1 LLLRGSASGE
11 TSIRSDAVAWDIIR
25 EFAATDMTLPETEK
39 RLQEHLGGHYDDRD
53 WQPALKAVMDAE
65 GDVSVALEAIRKLS
79 ASTHL
84 PRLTIKLPA
93 RPQLAPDAELSR
105 IESELMDSVEEL
117 VQRRR
122 IFRAP
127 TLEELVNPIEEEED
141 EDSPYRFEGGD
152 VEIIAQVRREMAT
165 EQEVIEVDDSES
177 EEEDDPADNLSR
189 AETIKLCQEL
199 EKMSIRFGGE
209 DLSVDLP
216 PQLRKFRAQLQ
227 RDELTNAKQV
237 TLEQFF
243 KPKE

>member
-1 LLLRGSASGE
+1 
-11 TSIRSDAVAWDIIR
+11 
-25 EFAATDMTLPETEK
+25 
-39 RLQEHLGGHYDDRD
+39 
-53 WQPALKAVMDAE
+53 
-65 GDVSVALEAIRKLS
+65 
-79 ASTHL
+79 
-84 PRLTIKLPA
+84 
-93 RPQLAPDAELSR
+93 
-105 IESELMDSVEEL
+105 
-117 VQRRR
+117 
-122 IFRAP
+122 
-127 TLEELVNPIEEEED
+127 
-141 EDSPYRFEGGD
+141 
-152 VEIIAQVRREMAT
+152 MAT

-216 PQLRKFRAQLQ
+216 PQLWKFRAQLQ

>member
-1 LLLRGSASGE
+1 
-11 TSIRSDAVAWDIIR
+11 
-25 EFAATDMTLPETEK
+25 M
-39 RLQEHLGGHYDDRD
+39 
-53 WQPALKAVMDAE
+53 
-65 GDVSVALEAIRKLS
+65 
-79 ASTHL
+79 
-84 PRLTIKLPA
+84 
-93 RPQLAPDAELSR
+93 EL
-105 IESELMDSVEEL
+105 IDSVEEL

-122 IFRAP
+122 IFRVP
-127 TLEELVNPIEEEED
+127 TLEELINPIEEEED

-152 VEIIAQVRREMAT
+152 VEIIAQVHREMAT

-177 EEEDDPADNLSR
+177 KEEDDPADNLSR

-209 DLSVDLP
+209 DLSVDLS
-216 PQLRKFRAQLQ
+216 QLRKFRAQLQ